1 MNGRS
6 RHTPLRLSDRNPF
19 TLQRRLPRRWE
30 SSSRVDLPARLAACD
45 PSCTYTSHRSSGTG
59 DGCGR
64 RRSLDGD
71 RRVTSIVVDQSPA
84 RKKVH
89 GALLPAS
96 HWRRLGHDD
105 GDGSADLPGMTDSRD
120 RAGVR
125 DRVPVIVRLGQGGC
139 GRRRIGS
146 RGFFQVQSFRS
157 SRSRWAGDVCARD
170 GSHHSWVVEVRF
182 VLALNGELVRKR

>member
-1 MNGRS
+1 MNGCS
-6 RHTPLRLSDRNPF
+6 RHAPLRLSDGN
-19 TLQRRLPRRWE
+19 TLALQRRLPRRWE
-30 SSSRVDLPARLAACD
+30 SGSGVDLSSRLAARD
-45 PSCTYTSHRSSGTG
+45 PSRTYTSHRSSGTG

-71 RRVTSIVVDQSPA
+71 RRVTSIVVHQSPA

-89 GALLPAS
+89 GSLLPAS

-105 GDGSADLPGMTDSRD
+105 GDGSADLPAMTDSGD

-125 DRVPVIVRLGQGGC
+125 DRVPVIVRLGQGGR

-146 RGFFQVQSFRS
+146 RGFFQFQSFRS

-170 GSHHSWVVEVRF
+170 GSHHSWVV
-182 VLALNGELVRKR
+182 